1 VSAPVLKAVTGWIAR
16 CRRPGARPAQRA
28 GTVHTQVAVVLRW
41 LRYRLDPRTLAADA
55 QLSIATAYRHLH
67 EALDVIATHAAEPGR
82 RLGPRT
88 R

>member
-1 VSAPVLKAVTGWIAR
+1 
-16 CRRPGARPAQRA
+16 
-28 GTVHTQVAVVLRW
+28 VVLRW